1 MRKTNLLLL
10 AAAAVAACADQRP
23 FVRAATRI
31 GQPVQLTALDVT
43 GKSVDVSVDSG
54 RVRIIDF
61 WASWCDPCREE
72 MPALDELLREQ
83 GARGLAVYGVSFDQD
98 LDQVKEFLRQVPV
111 SFPILW
117 DKGGDRYSELYRID
131 RLPTT
136 LVVDRRGVIRFVH
149 QAYDASIA
157 AETRREVE
165 QLLAEPP

>member
-1 MRKTNLLLL
+1 MRKAILL
-10 AAAAVAACADQRP
+10 AAALTACADQRS

-31 GQPVQLTALDVT
+31 GQPVQLTAPDVA
-43 GKSVDVSVDSG
+43 GKTVDVSADPG
-54 RVRIIDF
+54 RVRVIDF

-72 MPALDELLREQ
+72 MPALDALLREQ
-83 GARGLAVYGVSFDQD
+83 GARGLAIYGVSFDED
-98 LDQVKEFLRQVPV
+98 LEQVREFQRQVTV

-117 DKGGDRYSELYRID
+117 DRGGSRYSALYRID

-136 LVVDRRGVIRFVH
+136 FVVDRRGVIRFVH